1 MGPWTETMRGERTR
15 TGAGTRTPKARA
27 AGVGGASPRT
37 TPRFLWRWFD
47 AADRQTL
54 LGALAAKAILLLFG
68 LLAYSAIADRAVAGP
83 RDALELWNRWDAP
96 HYLSIA
102 QNGYQAVGKDRFLIV
117 FFPLYPLAIRLVS
130 LFVANG
136 ILAAFIVSGVASLAV
151 AFLLRRLALL
161 DGTAAFADRAVWFLL
176 IFPTSYFLHIGYT
189 ESLFIA
195 LILGA
200 FLAARHE
207 RWALV
212 GCLGALACLTRVN
225 GLLLLPAFA
234 VEVALLYRVHR
245 QFRREWLW
253 IGLPVVGVLAYLLLN
268 RVVYGD
274 PLQFLQYQ
282 REHWYKSFDW
292 PWNGI
297 GGSVRSI
304 GWRTPADAQL
314 VGGQE
319 TLFIALGFGGAIAT
333 ALLLRPSYAVWMF
346 GNWLLFTS
354 TAFVLSVPRYTLTL
368 FPLYLLFARLAAGR
382 IWFLILTVWSL
393 LCMALFVTLFVQGR
407 WAF

>member
-1 MGPWTETMRGERTR
+1 M
-15 TGAGTRTPKARA
+15 AGKSRARTPKT
-27 AGVGGASPRT
+27 GVSTVQAKDMPAVTTRT
-37 TPRFLWRWFD
+37 QRWLD

-54 LGALAAKAILLLFG
+54 LGALAAKAIILLFG
-68 LLAYSAIADRAVAGP
+68 LLAYSAIADKAVAGP
-83 RDALELWNRWDAP
+83 RDALALWNRWDAP

-102 QNGYQAVGKDRFLIV
+102 RDGYQTVGEDRFLIV

-130 LFVANG
+130 LLVVNEL
-136 ILAAFIVSGVASLAV
+136 LAAFIVSGVASLA
-151 AFLLRRLALL
+151 AALLLRRLALL
-161 DGTAAFADRAVWFLL
+161 DGTAEFASRAVWFLL
-176 IFPTSYFLHIGYT
+176 IFPTSYFLQIGYT

-207 RWALV
+207 RWALA
-212 GCLGALACLTRVN
+212 GCLGALACLTRIN

-234 VEVALLYRVHR
+234 VEVALLYRAR
-245 QFRREWLW
+245 GQFRREWLW
-253 IGLPVVGVLAYLLLN
+253 IGLPIVGILGYLLLN

-274 PLQFLQYQ
+274 PLQFLHYQ

-314 VGGQE
+314 VGVQE
-319 TLFIALGFGGAIAT
+319 TLFIALGFGGAVAT
-333 ALLLRPSYAVWMF
+333 ALLLRPSYAIWMF

-382 IWFLILTVWSL
+382 TWFLILTVWSL
-393 LCMALFVTLFVQGR
+393 LFMALFVTLFVQGR

>member
-1 MGPWTETMRGERTR
+1 MRSERTR
-15 TGAGTRTPKARA
+15 PRSATRTSRAQAPGAASAAPPTVAR
-27 AGVGGASPRT
+27 SP
-37 TPRFLWRWFD
+37 WRWID

-54 LGALAAKAILLLFG
+54 LGALAAKAIVLLFG
-68 LLAYSAIADRAVAGP
+68 LLAYSAIADKAVAGP

-96 HYLSIA
+96 HYLAIA
-102 QNGYQAVGKDRFLIV
+102 HDGYQTVGEDRFLIV

-130 LFVANG
+130 LFAING
-136 ILAAFIVSGVASLAV
+136 IFAAFIVSGVASLAV
-151 AFLLRRLALL
+151 ALLLRRLALL
-161 DGTAAFADRAVWFLL
+161 DGTAEFASRAVWFLL

-189 ESLFIA
+189 ESLFVA

-207 RWALV
+207 RWALA
-212 GCLGALACLTRVN
+212 GCLGALACLTRIN

-234 VEVALLYRVHR
+234 VEVALLYRARGH
-245 QFRREWLW
+245 FRREWLW
-253 IGLPVVGVLAYLLLN
+253 IGLPVVGVLGYLLLN

-274 PLQFLQYQ
+274 PLQFLHYQ

-304 GWRTPADAQL
+304 GWRTPADAQM

-319 TLFIALGFGGAIAT
+319 TLFIALGFGGAVAT

-382 IWFLILTVWSL
+382 TWLLILTVWSL
-393 LCMALFVTLFVQGR
+393 LFMALFVTLFIQGR

>member
-1 MGPWTETMRGERTR
+1 M
-15 TGAGTRTPKARA
+15 AGKSRARTPKT
-27 AGVGGASPRT
+27 GVSTVQAKDMPAVTTRT
-37 TPRFLWRWFD
+37 QRWLD

-54 LGALAAKAILLLFG
+54 LGALAAKAIVLLFG
-68 LLAYSAIADRAVAGP
+68 LLAYSAIADKAVAGP
-83 RDALELWNRWDAP
+83 RDALALWNRWDAP

-102 QNGYQAVGKDRFLIV
+102 RDGYQTVGEDRFLIV

-130 LFVANG
+130 LLVVNEL
-136 ILAAFIVSGVASLAV
+136 LAAFIVSGVASLA
-151 AFLLRRLALL
+151 AALLLRRLALL
-161 DGTAAFADRAVWFLL
+161 DGTAEFASRAVWFLL
-176 IFPTSYFLHIGYT
+176 IFPTSYFLQIGYT

-207 RWALV
+207 RWALA
-212 GCLGALACLTRVN
+212 GYLGALACLTRIN

-234 VEVALLYRVHR
+234 VEVALLYRAR
-245 QFRREWLW
+245 GRFRREWLW
-253 IGLPVVGVLAYLLLN
+253 IGLPVVGILGYLLLN

-274 PLQFLQYQ
+274 PLQFLHYQ

-314 VGGQE
+314 VGVQE
-319 TLFIALGFGGAIAT
+319 TLFIALGFGGAVAT
-333 ALLLRPSYAVWMF
+333 ALLLRPSYAIWMF

-382 IWFLILTVWSL
+382 TWFLILTVWSL
-393 LCMALFVTLFVQGR
+393 LFMALFVTLFVQGR

>member
-1 MGPWTETMRGERTR
+1 M
-15 TGAGTRTPKARA
+15 AGRSRARTPRIGVSRVRA
-27 AGVGGASPRT
+27 EAKPAAAAPTR
-37 TPRFLWRWFD
+37 RWLD
-47 AADRQTL
+47 DADRQTL
-54 LGALAAKAILLLFG
+54 LGALAAKAIILLFG
-68 LLAYSAIADRAVAGP
+68 LMAYSAIADRAVSGP
-83 RDALELWNRWDAP
+83 LDALTLWNRWDAP

-102 QNGYQAVGKDRFLIV
+102 RDGYQVGGEDRFLIV

-130 LFVANG
+130 LIVVNG
-136 ILAAFIVSGVASLAV
+136 IVAAFIVSGIASLA
-151 AFLLRRLALL
+151 AALLLRRLAAL
-161 DGTAAFADRAVWFLL
+161 DGAAGFANRAAWFLL

-207 RWALV
+207 RWALA
-212 GCLGALACLTRVN
+212 GALGALACLTRIN
-225 GLLLLPAFA
+225 GLLLLPAFV
-234 VEVALLYRVHR
+234 VEVVFLHR
-245 QFRREWLW
+245 ARGQFRREWLW
-253 IGLPVVGVLAYLLLN
+253 IGLPLAGTLGYLLLN
-268 RVVYGD
+268 DVVHGD
-274 PLQFLQYQ
+274 PLQFLHYQ

-297 GGSVRSI
+297 GGAVRSI

-314 VGGQE
+314 VGLQE
-319 TLFIALGFGGAIAT
+319 TLFIALGLGGAVAT
-333 ALLLRPSYAVWMF
+333 ALLLRPSYAVWMC

-368 FPLYLLFARLAAGR
+368 FPLYLLFARLAVNR
-382 IWFLILTVWSL
+382 TWFLILTVWSL
-393 LCMALFVTLFVQGR
+393 LFLALFVTLFVQGR

>member
-1 MGPWTETMRGERTR
+1 M
-15 TGAGTRTPKARA
+15 AGKSRARTPKT
-27 AGVGGASPRT
+27 GVSTVQAKDMPAVTTRT
-37 TPRFLWRWFD
+37 QRWLD

-54 LGALAAKAILLLFG
+54 LGALAAKAIILLFG
-68 LLAYSAIADRAVAGP
+68 LLAYSAIADKAVAGP
-83 RDALELWNRWDAP
+83 RDALALWNRWDAP

-102 QNGYQAVGKDRFLIV
+102 RDGYQTVGEDRFLIV

-130 LFVANG
+130 LLVVNEL
-136 ILAAFIVSGVASLAV
+136 LAAFIVSGVASLA
-151 AFLLRRLALL
+151 AALLLRRLALL
-161 DGTAAFADRAVWFLL
+161 DGTAEFASRAVWFLL
-176 IFPTSYFLHIGYT
+176 IFPTSYFLQIGYT

-207 RWALV
+207 RWALA
-212 GCLGALACLTRVN
+212 GCLGALACLTRIN

-234 VEVALLYRVHR
+234 VEVALLYRAR
-245 QFRREWLW
+245 GRFRREWLW
-253 IGLPVVGVLAYLLLN
+253 IGLPVVGILGYLLLN

-274 PLQFLQYQ
+274 PLQFLHYQ

-292 PWNGI
+292 PWNGV

-304 GWRTPADAQL
+304 GWRTPADAQM

-319 TLFIALGFGGAIAT
+319 TLFIALGFGGAVAT
-333 ALLLRPSYAVWMF
+333 ALLLRPSYAIWMF

-382 IWFLILTVWSL
+382 TWFLILTVWSL
-393 LCMALFVTLFVQGR
+393 LFMALFVTLFVQGR

>member
-1 MGPWTETMRGERTR
+1 LVKSRSYRQS
-15 TGAGTRTPKARA
+15 ARA
-27 AGVGGASPRT
+27 IEPTLGRLT
-37 TPRFLWRWFD
+37 T
-47 AADRQTL
+47 ADWQTL
-54 LGALAAKAILLLFG
+54 LGVLAAKAIILLFG
-68 LLAYSAIADRAVAGP
+68 LMAYSAITDKAVVGP
-83 RDALELWNRWDAP
+83 RDALALWNRWDAP

-102 QNGYQAVGKDRFLIV
+102 QNGYRTVGEDRFLVV

-130 LFVANG
+130 FLVANG
-136 ILAAFIVSGVASLAV
+136 LLAAFIVSGVASLA
-151 AFLLRRLALL
+151 AALLLRRLALL
-161 DGTAAFADRAVWFLL
+161 DGTAEFASRTVWFLL

-207 RWALV
+207 RWGLA

-225 GLLLLPAFA
+225 GLLLPAFA
-234 VEVALLYRVHR
+234 VEVALLYRAR
-245 QFRREWLW
+245 RAFRREWLW
-253 IGLPVVGVLAYLLLN
+253 IGLPVMGVLGYLLLN

-304 GWRTPADAQL
+304 GWRTPADAQM
-314 VGGQE
+314 VGLQE
-319 TLFIALGFGGAIAT
+319 TLFIALGFGGAVAT
-333 ALLLRPSYAVWMF
+333 ALWLRPSYAVWMF

-382 IWFLILTVWSL
+382 TWFLILTVWAL
-393 LCMALFVTLFVQGR
+393 LFMALFVTLFVQGR

>member
-1 MGPWTETMRGERTR
+1 MPAVTTR
-15 TGAGTRTPKARA
+15 TQ
-27 AGVGGASPRT
+27 
-37 TPRFLWRWFD
+37 RWLD

-54 LGALAAKAILLLFG
+54 LGALAAKAIILLFG
-68 LLAYSAIADRAVAGP
+68 LLAYSAIADKAVAGP
-83 RDALELWNRWDAP
+83 RDALALWNRWDAP

-102 QNGYQAVGKDRFLIV
+102 RDGYQTVGEDRFLIV

-130 LFVANG
+130 LLVVNEL
-136 ILAAFIVSGVASLAV
+136 LAAFIVSGVASLA
-151 AFLLRRLALL
+151 AALLLRRLALL
-161 DGTAAFADRAVWFLL
+161 DGTAEFASRAVWFLL
-176 IFPTSYFLHIGYT
+176 IFPTSYFLQIGYT

-207 RWALV
+207 RWALA
-212 GCLGALACLTRVN
+212 GCLGALACLTRIN

-234 VEVALLYRVHR
+234 VEVALLYRAR
-245 QFRREWLW
+245 GQFRREWLW
-253 IGLPVVGVLAYLLLN
+253 IGLPIVGILGYLLLN

-274 PLQFLQYQ
+274 PLQFLHYQ

-297 GGSVRSI
+297 GGSVCSI

-314 VGGQE
+314 VGVQE
-319 TLFIALGFGGAIAT
+319 TLFIALGFGGAVAT
-333 ALLLRPSYAVWMF
+333 ALLLRPSYAIWMF

-382 IWFLILTVWSL
+382 TWFLILTVWSL
-393 LCMALFVTLFVQGR
+393 LFMALFVTLFVQGR

>member
-1 MGPWTETMRGERTR
+1 MVGKSR
-15 TGAGTRTPKARA
+15 ARTPKT
-27 AGVGGASPRT
+27 GVSTVQAKDMPAVTTRT
-37 TPRFLWRWFD
+37 QRWLD

-54 LGALAAKAILLLFG
+54 LGALAAKAIVLLFG
-68 LLAYSAIADRAVAGP
+68 LLAYSAIADKAVAGP
-83 RDALELWNRWDAP
+83 RDALALWNRWDAP

-102 QNGYQAVGKDRFLIV
+102 RDGYQTVGEDRFLIV

-130 LFVANG
+130 LLVVNEL
-136 ILAAFIVSGVASLAV
+136 LAAFIVSGVASLA
-151 AFLLRRLALL
+151 AALLLRRLALL
-161 DGTAAFADRAVWFLL
+161 DGTAEFASRAVWFLL
-176 IFPTSYFLHIGYT
+176 IFPTSYFLQIGYT

-207 RWALV
+207 RWALA
-212 GCLGALACLTRVN
+212 GCLGALACLTRIN

-234 VEVALLYRVHR
+234 VEVALLYRAR
-245 QFRREWLW
+245 GQFRREWLW
-253 IGLPVVGVLAYLLLN
+253 IGLPVVGILGYLLLN

-274 PLQFLQYQ
+274 PLQFLHYQ

-314 VGGQE
+314 VGVQE
-319 TLFIALGFGGAIAT
+319 TLFIALGFGGAVAT
-333 ALLLRPSYAVWMF
+333 ALLLRPSYAIWMF

-382 IWFLILTVWSL
+382 TWFLILTVWSL
-393 LCMALFVTLFVQGR
+393 LFMALFVTLFVQGR

>member
-1 MGPWTETMRGERTR
+1 M
-15 TGAGTRTPKARA
+15 AGKSRARTPKT
-27 AGVGGASPRT
+27 GVSTVQAKDMPAVTTRT
-37 TPRFLWRWFD
+37 QRWLD

-54 LGALAAKAILLLFG
+54 LGALAAKAIILLFG
-68 LLAYSAIADRAVAGP
+68 LLAYSAIADKAVAGP
-83 RDALELWNRWDAP
+83 RDALALWNRWDAP

-102 QNGYQAVGKDRFLIV
+102 RDGYQTVGEDRFLIV

-130 LFVANG
+130 LLVVNEL
-136 ILAAFIVSGVASLAV
+136 LAAFIVSGVASLA
-151 AFLLRRLALL
+151 AALLLRRLALL
-161 DGTAAFADRAVWFLL
+161 DGTAEFASRAVWFLL
-176 IFPTSYFLHIGYT
+176 IFPTSYFLQIGYT

-207 RWALV
+207 RWALA
-212 GCLGALACLTRVN
+212 GCLGALACLTRIN

-234 VEVALLYRVHR
+234 VEVALLYRAR
-245 QFRREWLW
+245 GRFRREWLW
-253 IGLPVVGVLAYLLLN
+253 IGLPVVGILGYLLLN

-274 PLQFLQYQ
+274 PLQFLHYQ

-292 PWNGI
+292 PWNGV

-314 VGGQE
+314 VGVQE
-319 TLFIALGFGGAIAT
+319 TLFIALGFGGAVAT
-333 ALLLRPSYAVWMF
+333 ALLLRPSYAIWMF

-382 IWFLILTVWSL
+382 TWFLILTVWSL
-393 LCMALFVTLFVQGR
+393 LFMALFVTLFVQGR

>member
-1 MGPWTETMRGERTR
+1 MRSERTR
-15 TGAGTRTPKARA
+15 ARSAPRTSRAQAPGAIGAAPPAAARA
-27 AGVGGASPRT
+27 P
-37 TPRFLWRWFD
+37 WRLFN

-54 LGALAAKAILLLFG
+54 LSALATKAIILLFG
-68 LLAYSAIADRAVAGP
+68 LLAYSAIADKAVAGP
-83 RDALELWNRWDAP
+83 QGALELWNRWDAP
-96 HYLSIA
+96 HYLAIA
-102 QNGYQAVGKDRFLIV
+102 RDGYQTVGEDRFLIV
-117 FFPLYPLAIRLVS
+117 FFPLYPFAIRLVS
-130 LFVANG
+130 LLVANG

-151 AFLLRRLALL
+151 ALLLRRLALL
-161 DGTAAFADRAVWFLL
+161 DGTAEFASRAVWFLL

-189 ESLFIA
+189 ESLFVA

-207 RWALV
+207 RWALAGV
-212 GCLGALACLTRVN
+212 LGALACLARIN

-234 VEVALLYRVHR
+234 VEVALLYRAR
-245 QFRREWLW
+245 GGFRREWLW
-253 IGLPVVGVLAYLLLN
+253 IGLPVVGVLGYLLLN

-274 PLQFLQYQ
+274 PLQFLHYQ

-304 GWRTPADAQL
+304 GWRTPADAQM

-319 TLFIALGFGGAIAT
+319 TLFIALGFGGAVAT

-382 IWFLILTVWSL
+382 TWLLILTVWSL
-393 LCMALFVTLFVQGR
+393 LFMALFVTLFIQGR